1 MQTDSSKEFL
11 CLNCGNPKQSATLL
25 LHFLCVQEVELVE
38 WSDEKADCDFGVGY
52 NWCVPMT
59 CCTTF
64 TMAVSYVLTMV
75 ISYLLTIHT
84 HPPT

>member
-1 MQTDSSKEFL
+1 MQTDSLKESL
-11 CLNCGNPKQSATLL
+11 CSNCGNPTLL

-38 WSDEKADCDFGVGY
+38 WSEEKADCDFGVGY
-52 NWCVPMT
+52 NWFVPMT

-64 TMAVSYVLTMV
+64 TMVVRYVLTMV